1 MSKITQESIPSVSA
15 KAKRI
20 FLRVVNF
27 LLFTSIIIAQTDS
40 IPVQFSFQSKSA
52 TSVSVV
58 GSFSGWSNSFPMK
71 KDTSGKWSVTLK
83 LPEKYFYY
91 KFIVDGNWIPD
102 PANPSKVNDGG
113 TSYNSILKAGNPPAP
128 TRTKRR
134 VYFPKEN
141 LPKPIFPSRADYIK
155 LYYAAW
161 EMAWQ
166 KISRGTSANGFVK
179 EYMDEGFNEMIY
191 QWDTC
196 FMLAFAVYGRNIFPV
211 MQSLDNFYGKQR
223 EDGYIQRVY
232 SEQTGLQAGDP
243 TENEPMI
250 NPPLFAWIELRY
262 AVISGDTTRLPRVLP
277 ILIKYFD
284 WIEKNTQSDSIRN
297 LYYNS
302 PLGSGMDNTPRPFV
316 ERGGWID
323 ATAQHALAAKC
334 ISEIAKIVK
343 DSRTEKYFES
353 KSRQI
358 FFTLQKYNWNKN
370 KNFFFDVSSGGVQ
383 NSVQH
388 IGAFWTLHLDSYFP
402 GRFEFINHLRNP
414 KEFWRPHVVPTLSA
428 DDPNYNPRGHYW
440 RGSVWAPTN
449 FMVVKGLEYQQ
460 QFSLADSIAENHLQN
475 MTKIFTLGLN
485 NDDAVPF
492 EERYNDG
499 YKTIWECYSP
509 EYASPATRWDDTFFS
524 RQDFVGW
531 SGLGPIALFIENILG
546 ITVNGLENKITWRI
560 HQKEEH
566 GIERI
571 QLRDQLIS
579 LKTIATSRGKQILIE
594 AEKPFL
600 LFVNWNNSSYI
611 FDIKKK
617 RETLDIT
624 IAR

>member
-1 MSKITQESIPSVSA
+1 MFYAKMKKIIFVLN
-15 KAKRI
+15 I
-20 FLRVVNF
+20 FLFN
-27 LLFTSIIIAQTDS
+27 SIIFAQTDS

-52 TSVSVV
+52 ASVSVV

-71 KDTSGKWSVTLK
+71 KDSSGNWSVTLK

-102 PANPSKVNDGG
+102 PSNPLKVNDGG
-113 TSYNSILKAGNPPAP
+113 TSFNSIIKVGNPPTPA
-128 TRTKRR
+128 RRKRKIP
-134 VYFPKEN
+134 FPKEK
-141 LPKPIFPSRADYIK
+141 LPAPIFPSRPDYLN

-166 KISRGTSANGFVK
+166 KISAGTRRNGFVDA
-179 EYMDEGFNEMIY
+179 YMDEGFNEMIY

-196 FMLAFAVYGRNIFPV
+196 FMLAFAVYGRTVFPV
-211 MQSLDNFYGKQR
+211 MQSLDNFYRKQR
-223 EDGYIQRVY
+223 DDGYIQRVY
-232 SEQTGLQAGDP
+232 SEETGLQAGEP
-243 TENEPMI
+243 TNDEPMV

-262 AVISGDTTRLPRVLP
+262 AIISGDTTRLPRVLP

-284 WIEKNTQSDSIRN
+284 WMEKNTQSDSIRN

-316 ERGGWID
+316 ERGGWVD
-323 ATAQHALAAKC
+323 ATAQQAFAAKN
-334 ISEIAKIVK
+334 ISAIAKILK
-343 DSRTEKYFES
+343 DNRTEKYFES

-358 FFTLQKYNWNKN
+358 FFTLQKYNWNKE
-370 KNFFFDVSSGGVQ
+370 KRFFFDVSSGGVQ
-383 NSVQH
+383 NSVKH
-388 IGAFWTLHLDSYFP
+388 IGAFWTLLIDSYFP

-440 RGSVWAPTN
+440 RGGVWAPTN
-449 FMVVKGLEYQQ
+449 FMVVKGLENQQ
-460 QFSLADSIAENHLQN
+460 VFSLADSIAENHLKN
-475 MTKIFTLGLN
+475 MAEIFTLGLS
-485 NDDAVPF
+485 NDESVAY
-492 EERYNDG
+492 EERYGDR

-509 EYASPATRWDDTFFS
+509 EYSSPATRWDDTFFS

-531 SGLGPIALFIENILG
+531 SGLGPIALFIENVLG
-546 ITVNGLENKITWRI
+546 ISVNGMENKVTWRI
-560 HQKEEH
+560 HQIEEH

-571 QLRDQLIS
+571 QLRDQFIS
-579 LKTIATSRGKQILIE
+579 LKTIKTSRGRQILVE

-624 IAR
+624 R